1 MGKVT
6 KHKLRRQLQRE
17 ERHKQWLKDNLP
29 GSAQQRQN
37 QYRILPV
44 NPIVLPVRQ
53 VFDWVR

>member
-37 QYRILPV
+37 QYRILLTRTRLIELD
-44 NPIVLPVRQ
+44 NNG
-53 VFDWVR
+53 